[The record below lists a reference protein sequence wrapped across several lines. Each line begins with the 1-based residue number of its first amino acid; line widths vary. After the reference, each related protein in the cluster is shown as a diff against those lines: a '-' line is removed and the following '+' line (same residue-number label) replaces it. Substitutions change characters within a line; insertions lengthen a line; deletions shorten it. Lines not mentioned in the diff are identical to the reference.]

1 MEPLFQPI
9 PTSRFI
15 TTFIFNGLFPSP
27 LDIAF
32 QSVSGLSRELNVTQH
47 SEGGENVRNLYFA
60 EKISHGSL
68 TLERGVITVTP
79 LTMAFEK
86 IMQGQQIAYADVVIL
101 LLNHLGLPVCS
112 WTISNALPV
121 RWQTANLDANA
132 SSIMVNT
139 LELKY
144 QNMRWRGIRA

>member
-1 MEPLFQPI
+1 MDQLFAPM

-15 TTFIFNGLFPSP
+15 TTFIFNGLLPSP

-32 QSVSGLSRELNVTQH
+32 QNIAGLTRELNVTQH
-47 SEGGENVRNLYFA
+47 SEGGENIRNRYFA
-60 EKISHGSL
+60 EKVNHGSL
-68 TLERGVITVTP
+68 TLERGVMLVTP
-79 LTMAFEK
+79 LTEFFDQV
-86 IMQGQQIAYADVVIL
+86 MQGQLVAYADVVIL

-121 RWQTANLDANA
+121 RWQTAGLDANA
-132 SSIMVNT
+132 NSILVNT

-144 QNMRWRGIRA
+144 QNMRWRGIKG